1 MIAKD
6 QTVLR
11 YWASRANLFND
22 YYTDPS
28 WFDRVFRKA
37 IFLRAMVAIDV
48 CRKLPEPTVLDVG
61 SGPGINSVA
70 LIQEG
75 HARAVTGIDFA
86 ESMNELAREQ
96 ARSRGV
102 DDRCHFIQGDFMG
115 HSFDAKSFD
124 LVVALGVFD
133 YVDEPRQFLTRIAE
147 YARAKYPGETI
158 YANYP
163 WNPYV
168 LDYYGLHAKSFD
180 RANPPSD
187 GVIFL
192 TASQMSDPTNKAV
205 LKEFRLDSSYQ
216 KSSFFFK

>member
-11 YWASRANLFND
+11 YWASRANLFDD

-147 YARAKYPGETI
+147 YARASVVVSWPEAGLRMLLRQARYSCPVRSYTESRIRDLHRSARLSQLELLKVPGG
-158 YANYP
+158 
-163 WNPYV
+163 WV
-168 LDYYGLHAKSFD
+168 S
-180 RANPPSD
+180 
-187 GVIFL
+187 
-192 TASQMSDPTNKAV
+192 TASARPD
-205 LKEFRLDSSYQ
+205 
-216 KSSFFFK
+216 